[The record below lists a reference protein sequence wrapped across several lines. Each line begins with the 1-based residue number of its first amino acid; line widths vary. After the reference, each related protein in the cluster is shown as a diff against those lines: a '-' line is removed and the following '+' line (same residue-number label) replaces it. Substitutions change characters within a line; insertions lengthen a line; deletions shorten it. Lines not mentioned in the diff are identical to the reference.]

1 MKIKN
6 SKVSVFKLNAI
17 FIMLFVTS
25 SLFAQNLITN
35 GDFESWGTL
44 GSTDGSGL
52 KPSVPTG
59 WTAAAGSGSLV
70 TYQSPVTASG
80 TGSSIFLCNVSTGVS
95 RFFSPNTS
103 TLAAGS
109 YKLSFKSRGSV
120 TWGSITL
127 TQSTVTLNA
136 AVATT
141 PAANNLFPNSGQVTT
156 LVPDGST
163 TWTTNEYIFN
173 VTVSGLYRIIFWP
186 TKTKGANSAS
196 AADFLL
202 IDDVS
207 LSPNVDNTISTL
219 SELRVKGSLVD
230 NFSSSNL
237 NYTLTLPKTV
247 TIPALTGVATD
258 NRCVV
263 VTSNATNLSGTE
275 AERTATVTVTAA
287 DGITQKLYKIIYTM
301 TTDLILEGFASTEL
315 PPSLYTFSTAGADWR
330 IDGVLGNNNG
340 LIWGAN
346 SLRANG
352 GTISAANFTINNIAN
367 SGTLSFYLKKR
378 DTDAAGKL
386 TVSYQYTT
394 DPVGQWTELA
404 NYTTFPATYEKQSF
418 VLNKNAAVNFK
429 FDVVKTSGLSPFNLD
444 DLMLTLKPIDAPTNL
459 IATPGN
465 GQASVAFTAPSNNVG
480 SAIIDYTITSNPEGK
495 TATASSSPINVI
507 GLTNGISYTFTATV
521 RNGNGSSVASTAS
534 NSVIPIAGTIAG
546 TSNTTTLGL
555 SNSSDII
562 IAKDA
567 QLNVDANTTVN
578 SVTVEA
584 GGRLNL
590 ANPLIVTDVVLKA
603 DESGSFSANI
613 GAVSTVNGTVKYER
627 TMLDTN
633 WYFMSF
639 PCNVNVAEIS
649 GGGTIDVDWF
659 IQEYNGAHRATAGA
673 GGNWSHVTSGTLTA
687 KKGYIFG
694 LKSGA
699 GTKILSFPL
708 DKALIQSEALS
719 TVPATFYDGSV
730 GTNHKGWNLI
740 GQPYLSKFAGTNV
753 GLNYLTT
760 WTGSA
765 YDGKVNTAVA
775 SINPF
780 EAFFVQVADN
790 NPISF
795 AIEGRQ
801 NVRSLIDADF
811 SDRVQ
816 LSFTSVTGSDNTN
829 LIMDNDQSTA
839 YEINKDLEKWITIG
853 TDKPQLYTQLEGIS
867 YAYNALPMN
876 AVINLP
882 VGFYTKTAGS
892 TTISVNASQAPSLS
906 KLFLT
911 DNNTSPAIVTDLL
924 TSDYTFNATGGT
936 DNVRFVITAQRI
948 STETIQGN
956 ELGVP
961 EISLSNGKLKITNIT
976 INDRIRVFNSVGQL
990 VFNNIANKSTIEIP
1004 LPKVGMYIIQIE
1016 SETRSRTIKIVN
1028 PKQL

>member
-1 MKIKN
+1 
-6 SKVSVFKLNAI
+6 
-17 FIMLFVTS
+17 MLFVTS

-52 KPSVPTG
+52 KPSVPIG

-156 LVPDGST
+156 IVPDGST

-196 AADFLL
+196 AEDFLL

-258 NRCVV
+258 NRCAV

-275 AERTATVTVTAA
+275 AERTATITVTAA
-287 DGITQKLYKIIYTM
+287 DGITQKVYKMIYNM
-301 TTDLILEGFASTEL
+301 TTDIIREGFASTDL
-315 PPSLYTFSTAGADWR
+315 PSSLYTFSTAGADWR
-330 IDGVLGNNNG
+330 IDGIAINNNG
-340 LIWGAN
+340 ILWGAN

-367 SGTLSFYLKKR
+367 IGTLSFYLKKR
-378 DTDAAGKL
+378 DTDAVGKL

-429 FDVVKTSGLSPFNLD
+429 FDVVKTSGLSPFNMD
-444 DLMLTLKPIDAPTNL
+444 DLMLTLKPIDAPTDVT
-459 IATPGN
+459 ATAGN
-465 GQASVAFTAPSNNVG
+465 GQASVVFTSPSNNVG

-495 TATASSSPINVI
+495 SATGTSSPIIVP
-507 GLTNGISYTFTATV
+507 GLTNGIPYTFMAIV
-521 RNGNGSSVASTAS
+521 RNGNGSSAAS
-534 NSVIPIAGTIAG
+534 VY
-546 TSNTTTLGL
+546 SNTVTPVAGNLTGISNTSALGL
-555 SNSSDII
+555 SPTSDITVTSTG
-562 IAKDA
+562 K
-567 QLNVDANTTVN
+567 LNVDASTTVN

-584 GGRLNL
+584 GGKLNL
-590 ANPLIVTDVVLKA
+590 TNPLVVKDVILKA

-613 GAVSTVNGTVKYER
+613 GAVSTVTGTVLFQR
-627 TMLDTN
+627 TMLDTK

-639 PCNVNVAEIS
+639 PCDVNVAEII

-673 GGNWSHVTSGTLTA
+673 GGNWSHITGGTLTA

-694 LKSGA
+694 LKTGI
-699 GTKILSFPL
+699 GTKTLSFPL
-708 DKALIQSEALS
+708 DKALIQSEAVS
-719 TVPATFYDGSV
+719 TIPATFYDGSIGV
-730 GTNHKGWNLI
+730 NHKGWNLV

-753 GLNYLTT
+753 GLSYLTT
-760 WTGSA
+760 WTGTS
-765 YDGKVNTAVA
+765 YDGRANTAVA

-780 EAFFVQVADN
+780 ESFFVQVADN

-801 NVRSLIDADF
+801 PVRSMVDSDL

-816 LSFTSVTGSDNTN
+816 LNFASATGSDETN
-829 LIMDNDQSTA
+829 LILDNNQSTA
-839 YEINKDLEKWITIG
+839 YEINQDLEKWITTG
-853 TDKPQLYTQLEGIS
+853 TDKPQIYTRLDGIN
-867 YAYNALPMN
+867 YAYNALPIDN
-876 AVINLP
+876 VINLP
-882 VGFYTKTAGS
+882 VGFYTKNAGS
-892 TTISVNASQAPSLS
+892 TTISVIASQAPSLS
-906 KLFLT
+906 KLLLS
-911 DNNTSPAIVTDLL
+911 DNSTNPAIVTDLL
-924 TSDYTFNATGGT
+924 TSDYTFDATTGT
-936 DNVRFVITAQRI
+936 DNSRFVITAQRI
-948 STETIQGN
+948 STETIHRKEAGT
-956 ELGVP
+956 P
-961 EISLSNGKLKITNIT
+961 EISLVNGKLEITDIT
-976 INDRIRVFNSVGQL
+976 INDRIRVFNSIGQL
-990 VFNNIANKSTIEIP
+990 VFNNIANKSSLEILLPTI
-1004 LPKVGMYIIQIE
+1004 GMYVNQIE
-1016 SETRSRTIKIVN
+1016 SGTKSKTRKIVN